1 VRARTQ
7 VIHGDRNWT
16 PIHVYGTTPSFLEV
30 RDWADLAE
38 GKAFTDRDVLEGA
51 KVCLVGQTLVKE
63 LFQGQSPLGKQIR
76 VGKVPLRVIGVLSE
90 KGANMLG
97 IDQDDIVLMPGP
109 TLKYRVDAVQV
120 PSKVSSTNQRSPA
133 GPSTLSPSEAP
144 SLYPPVSP

>member
-1 VRARTQ
+1 VRPIPVQTGLSDGTLTEIVKGDLKEGTAVVVGDQTRPPEKKGERPPEEGKTLLIQRDPLASLTVQDAEAIARDCSEVRDVAPLVRARTQ

-63 LFQGQSPLGKQIR
+63 L
-76 VGKVPLRVIGVLSE
+76 
-90 KGANMLG
+90 
-97 IDQDDIVLMPGP
+97 
-109 TLKYRVDAVQV
+109 
-120 PSKVSSTNQRSPA
+120 
-133 GPSTLSPSEAP
+133 
-144 SLYPPVSP
+144 